1 MNLLK
6 KNSTKSV
13 AVFTI
18 IVGGMALVGWF
29 FDITALKTILPSSIT
44 MKFNTALCFF
54 LLGVSLFFH
63 TNDKFKIAINI
74 CFAIVSLIG
83 LLTLIEYLF
92 GLDLKIDELFWRDVK
107 NPVATSSPGRMSP
120 NTAFGFFMLGTALL
134 FIRNKKLQLYVVIC
148 LTLGLL
154 GALTGVFS
162 FMVGYGLHDVIPSFS
177 QIALI
182 TAFTLFVLCIGVIY
196 SPYLSQFKFS
206 FEQRLSISFG
216 FTILILFGLF
226 YVYGKNRDDFVKTK
240 ELINHTRE
248 LISWTESILT
258 EVTEVETGARGY
270 VITGDSIF
278 LEPYTSSVFVIS
290 GYLSILKKTS
300 KNDNLQKLRVD
311 SLEKFIVQKVA
322 LTKQMIALRKNKGF
336 EDAKKLVV
344 VARGKIL
351 MDSIRIMTGA
361 IQKAEITRL
370 ENQKLSNVVYEK
382 NSNRVIVFFQIVS
395 VLVLM
400 SLFVIIVKNLKR
412 RKQIEILLRK
422 SNERFFKIFNHS
434 PVSMAITSTSDGVFL
449 YVNDAFCQLTGYERE
464 NIIGR
469 KSVDVNII
477 SHDGRAKSV
486 ENIKKNGGKVKDVEL
501 KINRV
506 NGEVID
512 ILFSADTLEIDNEM
526 CFVYASIDISERKKA
541 EEKLR
546 EANKELDSFSYSVS
560 HDLRTPLRAISGYT
574 KILIEDYSDKMD
586 SEGRRIMDVI
596 VNNARK
602 MGQLIDDLLA
612 FSRLGKQNLVKVDI
626 DMSFL
631 VHSIADVFMDQSLN
645 KEIEIDI
652 KKLDSVMGD
661 SSMIKIVVDNL
672 LANALKYSSKKEK
685 IKIEVGS
692 YQEGKTTVYYIKD
705 NGVGFDMLYYDKLF
719 GVFQRLHST
728 SEFEG
733 TGVGLAIV
741 QRIVGRHGGKVWAVA
756 KVDEGATFYFSLP
769 IV

>member
-1 MNLLK
+1 
-6 KNSTKSV
+6 
-13 AVFTI
+13 
-18 IVGGMALVGWF
+18 
-29 FDITALKTILPSSIT
+29 
-44 MKFNTALCFF
+44 
-54 LLGVSLFFH
+54 
-63 TNDKFKIAINI
+63 
-74 CFAIVSLIG
+74 
-83 LLTLIEYLF
+83 
-92 GLDLKIDELFWRDVK
+92 
-107 NPVATSSPGRMSP
+107 
-120 NTAFGFFMLGTALL
+120 
-134 FIRNKKLQLYVVIC
+134 
-148 LTLGLL
+148 
-154 GALTGVFS
+154 
-162 FMVGYGLHDVIPSFS
+162 
-177 QIALI
+177 
-182 TAFTLFVLCIGVIY
+182 
-196 SPYLSQFKFS
+196 
-206 FEQRLSISFG
+206 
-216 FTILILFGLF
+216 
-226 YVYGKNRDDFVKTK
+226 
-240 ELINHTRE
+240 
-248 LISWTESILT
+248 
-258 EVTEVETGARGY
+258 
-270 VITGDSIF
+270 
-278 LEPYTSSVFVIS
+278 
-290 GYLSILKKTS
+290 
-300 KNDNLQKLRVD
+300 
-311 SLEKFIVQKVA
+311 
-322 LTKQMIALRKNKGF
+322 
-336 EDAKKLVV
+336 
-344 VARGKIL
+344 
-351 MDSIRIMTGA
+351 
-361 IQKAEITRL
+361 
-370 ENQKLSNVVYEK
+370 
-382 NSNRVIVFFQIVS
+382 
-395 VLVLM
+395 M